1 MSDFYKEAYS
11 DSDRA
16 RARLAF
22 QVGYL
27 MQSLR
32 LILGAEQAIKTI
44 RESEEQSNHF
54 VKEMEKAN
62 HDRSLR

>member
-1 MSDFYKEAYS
+1 
-11 DSDRA
+11 
-16 RARLAF
+16 
-22 QVGYL
+22 

-44 RESEEQSNHF
+44 RESEEQSNLF

-62 HDRSLR
+62 HDRT